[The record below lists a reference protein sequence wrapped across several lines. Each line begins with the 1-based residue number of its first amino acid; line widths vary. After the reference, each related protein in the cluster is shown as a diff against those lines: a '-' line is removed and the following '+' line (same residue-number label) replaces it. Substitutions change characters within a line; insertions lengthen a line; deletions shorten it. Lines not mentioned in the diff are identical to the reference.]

1 VTSPARLAP
10 PHESAAAD
18 GAGADDLQSHPIWQ
32 QDNVTLRSVGVDV
45 GSSSTQVVFSRL
57 HLRRMGED
65 LTSRYVVV
73 ERATLFQSPVQL
85 TPYLDEERIDAER
98 LGEMVDE
105 AYRSA
110 GTRPDDVDTGVVI
123 LTGEALRRVNAGRI
137 AATLA
142 ERCGELVC
150 ASAGHNMEAMLAA
163 YGSGAA
169 RESHD
174 RRTRILN
181 IDIGGG
187 TTKYAVVDHGRVVA
201 TAALHVG
208 SRLVVTD
215 KAGRIVG
222 LEPAGRDHA
231 RRTGLTWAPGDT
243 VTSPDLDR
251 VAAAMAEAVIDAV
264 VAVPDDLRDL
274 QLTEPLGAVGDLDGV
289 MFSGGVAEY
298 IYGCE
303 SRDFGDLGRRLGA
316 AVRSRVV
323 AGALP
328 APLLPPGQRIRATV
342 LGASQY
348 SVQLSGNTSYISDPD
363 MLLPRRN
370 LQVLRPL
377 YDIDAT
383 VDPGGVADAIRRHL
397 AAFDLDTAHAD
408 VALALNWE
416 GTPSYGRVLALARDI
431 AAALEDHIARRQPV
445 YLLLDGDI
453 ALTLGALLRDELG
466 VNSPLLVLDG
476 LLLRDFDYIDL
487 GRLRLPSNTVPV
499 TIKSLVFRAEGSPP
513 R

>member
-1 VTSPARLAP
+1 VISPARVAL
-10 PHESAAAD
+10 PHEPSAAD
-18 GAGADDLQSHPIWQ
+18 DAGADDLQSHPIWQ

-57 HLRRMGED
+57 HLRRMGEA

-73 ERATLFQSPVQL
+73 ERTTLFQSPVRL
-85 TPYLDEERIDAER
+85 TPYLDDERIDAER
-98 LGEMVDE
+98 LGEMVDA

-110 GTRPDDVDTGVVI
+110 GTRPGDVDTGVVI
-123 LTGEALRRVNAGRI
+123 LTGEALRRANAGRI

-142 ERCGELVC
+142 VRCGELVC
-150 ASAGHNMEAMLAA
+150 AGAGHHMEAMLAA

-187 TTKYAVVDHGRVVA
+187 TTKYAVVDHGRVMS

-215 KAGRIVG
+215 QDGRIVG

-231 RRTGLTWAPGDT
+231 RRVGLTWAPGDT
-243 VTSPDLDR
+243 VPSSDLDR
-251 VAAAMAEAVIDAV
+251 VAAAMADAVIAAV
-264 VAVPDDLRDL
+264 VAVPLPEDVRDL
-274 QLTEPLGAVGDLDGV
+274 QLTEPLGAVGAIDGV

-316 AVRSRVV
+316 AVRSR
-323 AGALP
+323 ADALH

-377 YDIDAT
+377 YDIDDA
-383 VDPGGVADAIRRHL
+383 VDPGGVADAIRGHL
-397 AAFDLDTAHAD
+397 AAFDLDAAHAD
-408 VALALNWE
+408 VALALNWD
-416 GTPSYGRVLALARDI
+416 GAPSYGRVLALARGI
-431 AAALEDHIARRQPV
+431 AAGLEDHIALRKPV

-453 ALTLGALLRDELG
+453 ALTLGALLRAELG
-466 VNSPLLVLDG
+466 VDSPLLVLDG
-476 LLLRDFDYIDL
+476 LLLHDFDYIDL

-499 TIKSLVFRAEGSPP
+499 TIKSLIFGP
-513 R
+513 

>member
-1 VTSPARLAP
+1 
-10 PHESAAAD
+10 
-18 GAGADDLQSHPIWQ
+18 
-32 QDNVTLRSVGVDV
+32 
-45 GSSSTQVVFSRL
+45 
-57 HLRRMGED
+57 
-65 LTSRYVVV
+65 
-73 ERATLFQSPVQL
+73 
-85 TPYLDEERIDAER
+85 
-98 LGEMVDE
+98 
-105 AYRSA
+105 
-110 GTRPDDVDTGVVI
+110 
-123 LTGEALRRVNAGRI
+123 
-137 AATLA
+137 
-142 ERCGELVC
+142 
-150 ASAGHNMEAMLAA
+150 MEAMLAA

-187 TTKYAVVDHGRVVA
+187 TTKYAVVDHGRVMS

-215 KAGRIVG
+215 QDGRIVG

-231 RRTGLTWAPGDT
+231 RRVGLTWAPGDT
-243 VTSPDLDR
+243 VPSSDLDR
-251 VAAAMAEAVIDAV
+251 VAVAAAMAEAVIDAV
-264 VAVPDDLRDL
+264 GAVPDDLRDL

-316 AVRSRVV
+316 AVRSR
-323 AGALP
+323 ADALH

-377 YDIDAT
+377 YDIDDA
-383 VDPGGVADAIRRHL
+383 VDPGGVADAIRGHL
-397 AAFDLDTAHAD
+397 AAFDLDAAHAD
-408 VALALNWE
+408 VALALNWD
-416 GTPSYGRVLALARDI
+416 GAPSYGRVLALARGI
-431 AAALEDHIARRQPV
+431 AAGLEDHIALRKPV

-453 ALTLGALLRDELG
+453 ALTLGALLRAELG
-466 VNSPLLVLDG
+466 VDSPLLVLDG
-476 LLLRDFDYIDL
+476 LLLHDFDYIDL

-499 TIKSLVFRAEGSPP
+499 TIKSLIFGP
-513 R
+513 

>member
-1 VTSPARLAP
+1 
-10 PHESAAAD
+10 
-18 GAGADDLQSHPIWQ
+18 
-32 QDNVTLRSVGVDV
+32 
-45 GSSSTQVVFSRL
+45 
-57 HLRRMGED
+57 MGED
-65 LTSRYVVV
+65 LTRRYVVV
-73 ERATLFQSPVQL
+73 ERTTLFQSPVRL
-85 TPYLDEERIDAER
+85 TPYLDDERIDAER
-98 LGEMVDE
+98 LGAMVDE

-110 GTRPDDVDTGVVI
+110 ATRSGDVDTGVVI

-150 ASAGHNMEAMLAA
+150 ASAGHNMEATLAA

-187 TTKYAVVDHGRVVA
+187 TTKYAVVDRGRVVA

-215 KAGRIVG
+215 ETGRIVQ
-222 LEPAGRDHA
+222 LEPAGREHA
-231 RRTGLTWAPGDT
+231 RRLGLSWAPGST
-243 VTSPDLDR
+243 VTSSDLDR
-251 VAAAMAEAVIDAV
+251 VASAMADAVIDAV
-264 VAVPDDLRDL
+264 VAAPLPDDLRDL

-298 IYGCE
+298 IYGRE
-303 SRDFGDLGRRLGA
+303 PRDFGDLGRRLGS
-316 AVRSRVV
+316 AVRSRVGV
-323 AGALP
+323 LP
-328 APLLPPGQRIRATV
+328 APLLLPGQRIRATV

-363 MLLPRRN
+363 MLLPQRN

-377 YDIDAT
+377 YDIDDA

-397 AAFDLDTAHAD
+397 AAFDLDGAHAD
-408 VALALNWE
+408 VALALNWD
-416 GTPSYGRVLALARDI
+416 GTPSHGRVLALARGI
-431 AAALEDHIARRQPV
+431 AAGLEDHIALRKPV

-466 VNSPLLVLDG
+466 VDSPLLVLDG
-476 LLLRDFDYIDL
+476 LLLHDFDYIDL

-499 TIKSLVFRAEGSPP
+499 TIKSLIFEAESSPGG
-513 R
+513 